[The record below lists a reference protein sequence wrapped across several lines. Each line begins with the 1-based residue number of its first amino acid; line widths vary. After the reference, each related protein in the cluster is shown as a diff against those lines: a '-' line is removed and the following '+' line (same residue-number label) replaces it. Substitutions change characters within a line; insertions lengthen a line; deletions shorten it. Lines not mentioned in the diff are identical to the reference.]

1 MRKVAF
7 IISPGYQTMNFAVTT
22 PFEIAN
28 LQLRSER

>member
-7 IISPGYQTMNFAVTT
+7 IISPGYQTMGFAVTT